1 MEKLVIEI
9 ISELS
14 DVEAS
19 QIDMTTTFKEIGF
32 DYLDVAELVIKI
44 EDTLRITTSDKMFYV
59 LSVSE
64 LIEEINKL
72 NNKAQLN

>member
-14 DVEAS
+14 DLEVS
-19 QIDMTTTFKEIGF
+19 QIDLTTTFKEIGF
-32 DYLDVAELVIKI
+32 DYLDIAELVIKI
-44 EDTLRITTSDKMFYV
+44 EDKLRITSTDRMFYAV
-59 LSVSE
+59 SVSE
-64 LIEEINKL
+64 LIEEIDKL